1 MRYRSELLSA
11 LLLLSIPAVASS
23 QAASSQPGSS
33 NLTGASDDASSVVVI
48 RYRTQAELQQ
58 LGDRFQHVHVDRRAR
73 TVRADA
79 TGRDITQLRA
89 LGMAVTIDRDATL
102 ALRRSESAIARNGF
116 GTRSISG
123 YSCYRTV
130 EETYTTLN
138 QLTANKPALAS
149 VSNIGSSWLKSRGTG
164 GYDLKV
170 LRLTN
175 SGTNSTRPNKPAMV
189 LTGGVHPREYAPVE
203 LVTRFGEWL
212 VNGYG
217 TDAEA
222 TWLMDNYVFYIVLQ
236 SNPDGRKKA
245 EAGASWRKNVN
256 NTNGS
261 CSASTFGVDLNRNFP
276 FQWSSGSGGSSGNAC
291 AETYRG
297 ASRQSE
303 PETQALVRLIAGTPG
318 ASGAYSGGIFPDL
331 RADGAS
337 TAAPDT
343 ATGMYIDVHAYGQLV
358 MWPWGYTGSAA
369 PNGTA
374 LRTLGRRVAYHNSAK
389 PQTISELYTADG
401 SSVDTIYGLLG
412 TPSLAF
418 ELGNAFFEGCS
429 SFESTVLPRNLAA
442 LKYAART
449 LSAPY
454 RYPSGPDSVSVSTS
468 SASVPAG
475 TAVTITSVLDD
486 SRFNQTN
493 GSEASQN
500 IASARMYVDT
510 PPWQSGATAITMSA
524 SDGSFNSTRETV
536 TASLNTSGLS
546 AGRHIVYVQGVDAS
560 GQAGAPNAVIV
571 NVTGGGGNVAPVAD
585 FTANVTH
592 SNLTAVFT
600 DRSTDS
606 DGSIASRTWDFGD
619 GTTSTQASPTKTYA
633 TPAVYTVKLTVTDNG
648 GLSHTR
654 SEQVA
659 VGIST
664 PPRDTYTN
672 GNDVAINDNATVES
686 PVTVSNRPENAPS
699 DAAVAVNIVHTY
711 IGDLK
716 VDLVAPDGSVYVL
729 HNRAGG
735 SADNIN
741 RTFTVNL
748 SSEVKNG
755 TWKLRVNDNAVNDV
769 GRIDTWSLTF

>member
-1 MRYRSELLSA
+1 MRYRSDLLSA
-11 LLLLSIPAVASS
+11 LLLLSVPAVASS
-23 QAASSQPGSS
+23 QAVPSISPGS
-33 NLTGASDDASSVVVI
+33 ADDASSVVVI
-48 RYRTQAELQQ
+48 RYRSQAELQQ

-79 TGRDITQLRA
+79 TGRDIAQLRA
-89 LGMAVTIDRDATL
+89 LGLAVTVDRDATL
-102 ALRRSESAIARNGF
+102 ALRRSENAIARNGF

-138 QLTANKPALAS
+138 QLSANKPALAT
-149 VSNIGSSWLKSRGTG
+149 VSNIGSSWLKTRGSG

-175 SGTNSTRPNKPAMV
+175 SATNASRPNKPAMV

-212 VNGYG
+212 ANGYG

-236 SNPDGRKKA
+236 SNPDGRKRA
-245 EAGASWRKNVN
+245 EAGQSWRKNVN
-256 NTNGS
+256 NSNGS
-261 CSASTFGVDLNRNFP
+261 CSASSFGVDLNRNFP

-297 ASRQSE
+297 PSRQSE

-337 TAAPDT
+337 SAAPDT

-358 MWPWGYTGSAA
+358 MWPWGYTSTAA
-369 PNGTA
+369 PNGNA
-374 LRTLGRRVAYHNSAK
+374 LRTLGRRVAFHNSAK
-389 PQTISELYTADG
+389 PQTISQLYTADG

-418 ELGNAFFEGCS
+418 ELGTAFFQGCS

-454 RYPSGPDSVSVSTS
+454 RYPSGPETVSVSTS

-475 TAVTITSVLDD
+475 TTVTITAVVDD
-486 SRFNQTN
+486 SRFNQSN
-493 GSEASQN
+493 GTETTQA

-510 PPWQSGATAITMSA
+510 PPWQSGTTAIAMSA

-536 TASLNTSGLS
+536 TASLNTAGLS

-560 GQAGAPNAVIV
+560 GQAGAPNAVLLNI
-571 NVTGGGGNVAPVAD
+571 TSGGGNVAPVAD
-585 FTANVTH
+585 FIANVSH
-592 SNLTAVFT
+592 SNLTATFS

-606 DGSIASRTWDFGD
+606 DGSIATYSWDFGD
-619 GTTSTQASPTKTYA
+619 GSTSTQANPTKTYA

-648 GLSHTR
+648 GLSHTK
-654 SEQVA
+654 SAPVT

-672 GNDVAINDNATVES
+672 DTDYAIRDNATVQS

-729 HNRAGG
+729 HNRSGG

-755 TWKLRVNDNAVNDV
+755 IWKLRVNDNYANDI
-769 GRIDTWSLTF
+769 GYINSWSLTL

>member
-1 MRYRSELLSA
+1 MRYRSDLLSA
-11 LLLLSIPAVASS
+11 LLLLSVPAVASS
-23 QAASSQPGSS
+23 QAVPSISPGS
-33 NLTGASDDASSVVVI
+33 ADDASSVVVI

-79 TGRDITQLRA
+79 TGRDIAQLRA
-89 LGMAVTIDRDATL
+89 LGLAVTIDRDATL
-102 ALRRSESAIARNGF
+102 ALRRSENAIARNGF

-138 QLTANKPALAS
+138 QLTANKPALAT
-149 VSNIGSSWLKSRGTG
+149 VSNIGSSWLKSRGSG

-175 SGTNSTRPNKPAMV
+175 SATNSARPNKPAMV

-261 CSASTFGVDLNRNFP
+261 CSTSTFGVDLNRNFP

-297 ASRQSE
+297 PASQSE

-318 ASGAYSGGIFPDL
+318 ASGTYSGGIFPDL

-337 TAAPDT
+337 SAAPDT

-358 MWPWGYTGSAA
+358 MWPWGYTGTAA
-369 PNGTA
+369 PNGNA

-389 PQTISELYTADG
+389 PQTISQLYTADG

-454 RYPSGPDSVSVSTS
+454 RYPSGPDSVSVATS

-475 TAVTITSVLDD
+475 TAVTITGVVDD
-486 SRFNQTN
+486 TRFNQTN
-493 GSEASQN
+493 GTETTQT

-510 PPWQSGATAITMSA
+510 PPWQSGATAIAMSA

-571 NVTGGGGNVAPVAD
+571 NVTSGGGNVAPVAD
-585 FTANVTH
+585 FIANVSH
-592 SNLTAVFT
+592 SNLTATFS

-606 DGSIASRTWDFGD
+606 DGSIATYSWDFGD
-619 GTTSTQASPTKTYA
+619 GSTSTQASPTKTYA

-648 GLSHTR
+648 GLSHTK
-654 SEQVA
+654 SAPVA

-672 GNDVAINDNATVES
+672 DADYAIRDNATVES

-729 HNRAGG
+729 HNRSGG

-755 TWKLRVNDNAVNDV
+755 TWKLRVNDNYANDT
-769 GRIDTWSLTF
+769 GYIDSWSLTF

>member
-11 LLLLSIPAVASS
+11 LLLLSVPVVASTQTVPS
-23 QAASSQPGSS
+23 MSPGH
-33 NLTGASDDASSVVVI
+33 AEDASSVVVI

-79 TGRDITQLRA
+79 TGRDIAQLRA
-89 LGMAVTIDRDATL
+89 LGLSVTVDRDATL
-102 ALRRSESAIARNGF
+102 ALRRSESAIARSGF

-149 VSNIGSSWLKSRGTG
+149 VSNIGSSWLKTRGTG

-175 SGTNSTRPNKPAMV
+175 SATNAARPNKPAMV
-189 LTGGVHPREYAPVE
+189 LTGGMHPREYAPVE

-297 ASRQSE
+297 PSRQSE

-331 RADGAS
+331 RADGAT

-358 MWPWGYTGSAA
+358 MWPWGYTSSAA

-418 ELGNAFFEGCS
+418 ELGSAFFEGCS

-468 SASVPAG
+468 AASVPAG
-475 TAVTITSVLDD
+475 TAVTITAVLDD
-486 SRFNQTN
+486 TRFNQSN
-493 GSEASQN
+493 GTEASQA

-510 PPWQSGATAITMSA
+510 PPWQSGATAIAMSA

-536 TASLNTSGLS
+536 TGSLNTSGLS

-571 NVTGGGGNVAPVAD
+571 NVTGGGGGNVAPVAD
-585 FTANVTH
+585 FTSTAPTASLSVT
-592 SNLTAVFT
+592 FT
-600 DRSTDS
+600 DRSSDS
-606 DGSIASRTWDFGD
+606 DGSIASRSWDFGD

-633 TPAVYTVKLTVTDNG
+633 SAGTYTVKLTVTDNG
-648 GLSHTR
+648 GLSHTK
-654 SEQVA
+654 SETIA
-659 VGIST
+659 VGTST
-664 PPRDTYTN
+664 PPPQTYSN
-672 GNDVAINDNATVES
+672 GTDYAINDNATVES
-686 PVTVSNRPENAPS
+686 PVTVANRPGNAPTNAS
-699 DAAVAVNIVHTY
+699 VAVNILHTFR
-711 IGDLK
+711 GDLRI
-716 VDLVAPDGSVYVL
+716 DLVAPDGSVYL
-729 HNRAGG
+729 LKNYSSSD
-735 SADNIN
+735 SADNVN
-741 RTFTVNL
+741 ATYTVNL
-748 SSEVKNG
+748 SSEALNG
-755 TWKLRVNDNAVNDV
+755 TWKLRVNDNAVNDT
-769 GRIDTWSLTF
+769 GRIDSWSVTF

>member
-1 MRYRSELLSA
+1 MRYRRELLSA
-11 LLLLSIPAVASS
+11 LLLLSVPVVASTQTIPS
-23 QAASSQPGSS
+23 MSPGS
-33 NLTGASDDASSVVVI
+33 AEDASSVVVI

-79 TGRDITQLRA
+79 TGRDIAQLRA
-89 LGMAVTIDRDATL
+89 LGLSVTVDRDATL
-102 ALRRSESAIARNGF
+102 ALRRSESAIARSGF

-138 QLTANKPALAS
+138 QLTANRPALAS
-149 VSNIGSSWLKSRGTG
+149 VSNIGSSWLKTRGSG

-175 SGTNSTRPNKPAMV
+175 SATNASRPNKPAMV
-189 LTGGVHPREYAPVE
+189 LTGGMHPREYAPVE

-297 ASRQSE
+297 PSRQSE

-331 RADGAS
+331 RADGAT

-358 MWPWGYTGSAA
+358 MWPWGYTSSAA

-374 LRTLGRRVAYHNSAK
+374 LRTLGRRVAYHNSAR

-418 ELGNAFFEGCS
+418 ELGSAFFEGCS

-468 SASVPAG
+468 AASVPAG
-475 TAVTITSVLDD
+475 TAVTITAVLDD
-486 SRFNQTN
+486 TRFNQSN
-493 GSEASQN
+493 GTEASQA

-510 PPWQSGATAITMSA
+510 PPWVSGATPIAMSA

-571 NVTGGGGNVAPVAD
+571 NISGGGGGNVAPVAD
-585 FTANVTH
+585 FTSTAPTASLSVT
-592 SNLTAVFT
+592 FT
-600 DRSTDS
+600 DRSSDS
-606 DGSIASRTWDFGD
+606 DGSIASRSWDFGD

-633 TPAVYTVKLTVTDNG
+633 SAGTYTVKLTVTDNG
-648 GLSHTR
+648 GLSHTKT
-654 SEQVA
+654 ETIA
-659 VGIST
+659 VGTST
-664 PPRDTYTN
+664 PPPQTYSN
-672 GNDVAINDNATVES
+672 GTDYAINDNATVES
-686 PVTVSNRPENAPS
+686 PVTVANRPGNAPTNAS
-699 DAAVAVNIVHTY
+699 VAVNILHTY
-711 IGDLK
+711 RGDLRI
-716 VDLVAPDGSVYVL
+716 DLVAPDGSVYL
-729 HNRAGG
+729 LKNYSSSD
-735 SADNIN
+735 SADNVN
-741 RTFTVNL
+741 ATYTVNL
-748 SSEVKNG
+748 SSEALNG
-755 TWKLRVNDNAVNDV
+755 TWKLRVNDNAVNDT
-769 GRIDTWSLTF
+769 GRIDSWSVTF

>member
-11 LLLLSIPAVASS
+11 LFLLSVPVVASTQTVPS
-23 QAASSQPGSS
+23 IPPGS
-33 NLTGASDDASSVVVI
+33 ADDASSVVVI

-79 TGRDITQLRA
+79 TGRDIAQLRA
-89 LGMAVTIDRDATL
+89 LGLSVTIDRDATL
-102 ALRRSESAIARNGF
+102 ALRRSESAIARSGL

-149 VSNIGSSWLKSRGTG
+149 VSNIGSSWLKTRGSG

-175 SGTNSTRPNKPAMV
+175 SATNASRPNKPAMV
-189 LTGGVHPREYAPVE
+189 LTSGMHPREYAPVE

-212 VNGYG
+212 ANGYG

-222 TWLMDNYVFYIVLQ
+222 TWLMDNYVFYFVLQ

-245 EAGASWRKNVN
+245 EAGASWRKNAN

-261 CSASTFGVDLNRNFP
+261 CSASSFGVDLNRNFP
-276 FQWSSGSGGSSGNAC
+276 FQWSSGSGGSSGSAC

-297 ASRQSE
+297 PSRQSE

-337 TAAPDT
+337 SAAPDT
-343 ATGMYIDVHAYGQLV
+343 ATGMYIDIHAYGQLV
-358 MWPWGYTGSAA
+358 MWPWGYTSSAA

-389 PQTISELYTADG
+389 PQTISQLYTADG

-412 TPSLAF
+412 TASLAF
-418 ELGNAFFEGCS
+418 ELGTAFFEGCS

-454 RYPSGPDSVSVSTS
+454 RYPSGPDSVSVATS

-475 TAVTITSVLDD
+475 TAVTITAVLDD

-493 GSEASQN
+493 GTEASQA
-500 IASARMYVDT
+500 IASARMYVDI
-510 PPWQSGATAITMSA
+510 PPWQSGATAIAMSA

-571 NVTGGGGNVAPVAD
+571 NVTGGGGGNVAPVAD
-585 FTANVTH
+585 FTSTAPTSSLSVT
-592 SNLTAVFT
+592 FT
-600 DRSTDS
+600 DRSSDS
-606 DGSIASRTWDFGD
+606 DGSIASRSWDFGD

-633 TPAVYTVKLTVTDNG
+633 NAGSYTVRLTVTDNG

-654 SEQVA
+654 TETIA
-659 VGIST
+659 VGTST
-664 PPRDTYTN
+664 PAPQTYSN
-672 GNDVAINDNATVES
+672 GTDYAINDNATVES
-686 PVTVSNRPENAPS
+686 PVTVANRPGNAPTNAS
-699 DAAVAVNIVHTY
+699 VAVNILHTY
-711 IGDLK
+711 RGDLRI
-716 VDLVAPDGSVYVL
+716 DLVAPDGSVYL
-729 HNRAGG
+729 LKNYSSND
-735 SADNIN
+735 SADNVN
-741 RTFTVNL
+741 ATYTVNL
-748 SSEVKNG
+748 SSEALNG
-755 TWKLRVNDNAVNDV
+755 TWKLRVNDNAANDT
-769 GRIDTWSLTF
+769 GRIDSWSVTF

>member
-11 LLLLSIPAVASS
+11 LLLLSVPAVASS
-23 QAASSQPGSS
+23 QASPS
-33 NLTGASDDASSVVVI
+33 NLSGASDDASSVVVI

-58 LGDRFQHVHVDRRAR
+58 LGDRFQHVRVDRRAR

-79 TGRDITQLRA
+79 SGRDIAQLRA
-89 LGMAVTIDRDATL
+89 AGMAVAIDRDATL
-102 ALRRSESAIARNGF
+102 ALRRSENAIARNGF
-116 GTRSISG
+116 GARTISG

-130 EETYTTLN
+130 EETYTSLN
-138 QLTANKPALAS
+138 QLTASKPALAS

-175 SGTNSTRPNKPAMV
+175 SGTNASRPNKPAMV
-189 LTGGVHPREYAPVE
+189 LTGGMHSREYSPVE

-212 VNGYG
+212 ANSYG

-276 FQWSSGSGGSSGNAC
+276 FQWNSGSGGSSGSAC

-297 ASRQSE
+297 PARQSE
-303 PETQALVRLIAGTPG
+303 PETQALVRLIAGTAG

-358 MWPWGYTGSAA
+358 MWPWGYTGTAA

-418 ELGNAFFEGCS
+418 ELGSAFFESCS
-429 SFESTVLPRNLAA
+429 SFDSTVLPRNLAA

-454 RYPSGPDSVSVSTS
+454 RYPSGPDSVSVATS

-475 TAVTITSVLDD
+475 TAVTITAVLDD
-486 SRFNQTN
+486 TRFNQTN
-493 GSEASQN
+493 GTEASQN

-510 PPWQSGATAITMSA
+510 PPWQSGATAIAMSA

-536 TASLNTSGLS
+536 TASLNTSGLG

-571 NVTGGGGNVAPVAD
+571 NIAGGGGGGNIAPVAD
-585 FTANVTH
+585 FTSTAPT
-592 SNLTAVFT
+592 SSLTVAFT
-600 DRSTDS
+600 DRSSDS
-606 DGSIASRTWDFGD
+606 DGSIASRSWDFGD

-633 TPAVYTVKLTVTDNG
+633 GSGSYAVKLTVTDNG
-648 GLSHTR
+648 GLTHAKT
-654 SEQVA
+654 ETIA
-659 VGIST
+659 VGTSI
-664 PPRDTYTN
+664 PPRDAYTN
-672 GNDVAINDNATVES
+672 GNDVAISDNATVES
-686 PVTVSNRPENAPS
+686 PVTVTNRPENAPS
-699 DAAVAVNIVHTY
+699 DATVAVNIIHTY

-729 HNRAGG
+729 HNRSGG

-741 RTFTVNL
+741 LTYTVNL

-755 TWKLRVNDNAVNDV
+755 TWRLRVNDNATNDA
-769 GRIDTWSLTF
+769 GRIDTWTLTF

>member
-11 LLLLSIPAVASS
+11 LLLLSVPVVASTQTIPS
-23 QAASSQPGSS
+23 ISPGS
-33 NLTGASDDASSVVVI
+33 AEDASSVVVI

-79 TGRDITQLRA
+79 TGRDIAQLRA
-89 LGMAVTIDRDATL
+89 AGMAVTIDRDATL
-102 ALRRSESAIARNGF
+102 ALRRSESAIARSGF

-138 QLTANKPALAS
+138 QLTANKPALVS
-149 VSNIGSSWLKSRGTG
+149 VSNIGSSWLKTRGTG

-175 SGTNSTRPNKPAMV
+175 SATNASRPNKPAMV
-189 LTGGVHPREYAPVE
+189 LTGGMHPREYAPVE

-261 CSASTFGVDLNRNFP
+261 CSASSFGVDLNRNFP
-276 FQWSSGSGGSSGNAC
+276 FQWNSGSGGSSGSAC

-297 ASRQSE
+297 PSRQSE

-331 RADGAS
+331 RADGAT

-358 MWPWGYTGSAA
+358 MWPWGYTSSAA

-429 SFESTVLPRNLAA
+429 SFESSVLPRNLAA

-454 RYPSGPDSVSVSTS
+454 RYPSGPDSVSVTTS

-475 TAVTITSVLDD
+475 TAVTITAVLDD
-486 SRFNQTN
+486 TRFNQTN
-493 GSEASQN
+493 GTEASQA

-510 PPWQSGATAITMSA
+510 PPWQSGATAIAMSA
-524 SDGSFNSTRETV
+524 SDGSFNSSRETV

-560 GQAGAPNAVIV
+560 GLAGAPNAVIV
-571 NVTGGGGNVAPVAD
+571 NVTGGGGGNVAPIAD
-585 FTANVTH
+585 FTSTAPTASLSVT
-592 SNLTAVFT
+592 FT
-600 DRSTDS
+600 DRSSDS
-606 DGSIASRTWDFGD
+606 DGSIASRSWDFGD

-633 TPAVYTVKLTVTDNG
+633 SAGTYTIKLTVTDNG
-648 GLSHTR
+648 GLSHTKT
-654 SEQVA
+654 ETIA
-659 VGIST
+659 VGTST
-664 PPRDTYTN
+664 PPPQTYSN
-672 GNDVAINDNATVES
+672 GTDYAINDNATVES
-686 PVTVSNRPENAPS
+686 PVTVANRPGNAPTNAS
-699 DAAVAVNIVHTY
+699 VAVNILHTFR
-711 IGDLK
+711 GDLRI
-716 VDLVAPDGSVYVL
+716 DLVAPDGSVYL
-729 HNRAGG
+729 LKSYSSSD
-735 SADNIN
+735 SADNVN
-741 RTFTVNL
+741 ATYTVNL
-748 SSEVKNG
+748 SSEALNG
-755 TWKLRVNDNAVNDV
+755 TWKLRVNDNAANDT
-769 GRIDTWSLTF
+769 GRIDSWSVTF